1 MRKKMY
7 ELTPIYDTRKSF
19 YKKAMIKREDN
30 GTKTLYSYGTKV
42 AEINYNEDNIR
53 VIKIYGF
60 YSNTTLR
67 HIKEF
72 IKQEYENR
80 EYTKKELEQ
89 YLV

>member
-1 MRKKMY
+1 MY
-7 ELTPIYDTRKSF
+7 ELKPICDTRKSF
-19 YKKAMIKREDN
+19 YKKAMVKREDLN

-42 AEINYNEDNIR
+42 AKITYTEDYIR